1 MNTRLLFA
9 LMALI
14 SLPIFAAA
22 TNYDVTIE
30 QNADRIMCLDSSNG
44 NYYVKVGDREF
55 AGHSVL
61 YTQGPT
67 NCGSTTNCFTT
78 FVEMYASV
86 IMCTGQYDSSKTV
99 GTFTVHGFKDQ
110 VIRDNNIGD
119 SGLCAVAN
127 KPPDINFVFA
137 TTPKRVPTPTN
148 LKMMSTNVMATFTDD
163 DNVGFAGL
171 EWKLES
177 TCFDTIEGVGFK
189 IDKNILIPPAVQNCK
204 IKLTVEDM
212 KEGYVFT
219 EFFVPSKKLPT
230 PSN

>member
-9 LMALI
+9 VLALI

-30 QNADRIMCLDSSNG
+30 QNANRIMCLDSTTG
-44 NYYVKVGDREF
+44 TYYVKVGDREF

-61 YTQGPT
+61 YTSKHIDGGV
-67 NCGSTTNCFTT
+67 N
-78 FVEMYASV
+78 FVEMYAPV
-86 IMCTGQYDSSKTV
+86 IMCTGEYANSKTV
-99 GTFTVHGFKDQ
+99 GTFTVHGWIDQ
-110 VIRDNNIGD
+110 KIQDFSIGD

-137 TTPKRVPTPTN
+137 TVPKRAPSSSS
-148 LKMMSTNVMATFTDD
+148 LKMMSTDVKATFTDD

-177 TCFDTIEGVGFK
+177 SCFDTVEGVGFRIEK
-189 IDKNILIPPAVQNCK
+189 TILIAPSAKNCQ
-204 IKLTVEDM
+204 IKLTVEDA
-212 KEGYVFT
+212 KDGYAFT
-219 EFFVPSKKLPT
+219 EFFVPSKKVPT

>member
-1 MNTRLLFA
+1 MNTKLLIAVLA
-9 LMALI
+9 LL

-22 TNYDVTIE
+22 TNYDIMIE
-30 QNADRIMCLDSSNG
+30 QSADRIMCLDSTTG
-44 NYYVKVGDREF
+44 TYYVKVADREF

-61 YTQGPT
+61 YTTKHIDTGA
-67 NCGSTTNCFTT
+67 T

-86 IMCTGQYDSSKTV
+86 IMCTGQFESSKTV
-99 GTFTVHGFKDQ
+99 GTFTVHGWRDQ
-110 VIRDNNIGD
+110 KIQDLAFAS

-137 TTPKRVPTPTN
+137 TVPKRVPNSTN
-148 LKMMSTNVMATFTDD
+148 LKMMTTDVKAAFTDSD
-163 DNVGFAGL
+163 MVGFAGL

-177 TCFDTIEGVGFK
+177 ACFDTIEGVGFK
-189 IDKNILIPPAVQNCK
+189 IEKTIQIPASAKNCQ

-212 KEGYVFT
+212 KEGYAFT
-219 EFFVPSKKLPT
+219 EFYVPSKKLPT

>member
-1 MNTRLLFA
+1 MKTKLLIAVLA
-9 LMALI
+9 LL

-30 QNADRIMCLDSSNG
+30 QSADRIMCLDSTTG
-44 NYYVKVGDREF
+44 TYYVKVGAREF

-61 YTQGPT
+61 YNTKHIDG
-67 NCGSTTNCFTT
+67 GAT
-78 FVEMYASV
+78 FVEMYAPV
-86 IMCTGQYDSSKTV
+86 IMCTGQYEASKTV
-99 GTFTVHGFKDQ
+99 GTFMVHGWKDQ
-110 VIRDNNIGD
+110 MIQDLAVSD

-127 KPPDINFVFA
+127 KPPEIINVFA
-137 TTPKRVPTPTN
+137 TAPKRVPSSSN
-148 LKMMSTNVMATFTDD
+148 LKMVGTTVKALFTDD

-177 TCFDTIEGVGFK
+177 ACFATIEGVGFK
-189 IDKNILIPPAVQNCK
+189 IDKTILIAPSAKNCQ

-212 KEGYVFT
+212 KEGYAFT
-219 EFFVPSKKLPT
+219 EFFVPYKKLPT